1 MNTSHEYALNAKK
14 ANSIL
19 GCIRL
24 SVTSRTRGI
33 IHPVYI
39 ALAAPG
45 VLCLILGSPI
55 QKRHGNI
62 GKSTTEGHIG
72 NHGTGVPLLQGEA
85 VQPGEEK
92 AQDGTSSMCINTP
105 GKV

>member
-1 MNTSHEYALNAKK
+1 MTEKDLGVLVGTKLNTSHKYALNAKK

-45 VLCLILGSPI
+45 VLCLILGPTYKRDMATSARVQ
-55 QKRHGNI
+55 QKA
-62 GKSTTEGHIG
+62 T
-72 NHGTGVPLLQGEA
+72 
-85 VQPGEEK
+85 
-92 AQDGTSSMCINTP
+92 
-105 GKV
+105 